1 MALNLRG
8 PQHHLLEVPAATQ
21 GVVSSGE
28 CISDE
33 RRLASRT
40 TGHRLEGGVC
50 MSEGCGHCHG

>member
-1 MALNLRG
+1 MGEGLKGGWGGGFMALNLRG

-33 RRLASRT
+33 RRLDIQNNRA
-40 TGHRLEGGVC
+40 
-50 MSEGCGHCHG
+50 